1 MAAINISYKETTAK
15 RVTTI
20 SLLSLKLDSHLQ
32 IFKVGLSPSKKNYV
46 VCLIKSPLKIMENAF
61 YFNLKAHSHDI

>member
-32 IFKVGLSPSKKNYV
+32 KNLCCLLDQKSFKNNGKCFLFQ
-46 VCLIKSPLKIMENAF
+46 LKSSF
-61 YFNLKAHSHDI
+61 S